1 MRCRVLWSGEEIG
14 VVELWSWLHLYMYM
28 YRQLV
33 PGGWGGSCKSSI
45 SISFFHLPSF
55 LPSFLCQQNYPIQS
69 NTCPVPTVPTVP
81 AISYFLWL
89 TGYISEVTGNMKF
102 SWLLS
107 FFLLT
112 LSINQ
117 IIPTTNNPRFCM
129 MITTNLPKPTHQKT
143 LVCVIIFFPS
153 PTVTNYMYLT

>member
-1 MRCRVLWSGEEIG
+1 MSGPLERGKDWGCGVGYTCTCTCTDSWSQGDGE
-14 VVELWSWLHLYMYM
+14 VHASLLFLY
-28 YRQLV
+28 L
-33 PGGWGGSCKSSI
+33 SS
-45 SISFFHLPSF
+45 SF
-55 LPSFLCQQNYPIQS
+55 LPSFFLLV
-69 NTCPVPTVPTVP
+69 PVELPHLVKYMSSTDLTVP

-153 PTVTNYMYLT
+153 PTCTVRYLT